1 MLTLYWIGLLL
12 TTKGI
17 LTTHNKNGDFGR
29 FRQFSNG
36 AKLPRADLQTRTQ

>member
-1 MLTLYWIGLLL
+1 MFTLYWIGLSL

-17 LTTHNKNGDFGR
+17 LITHNKKVISVD
-29 FRQFSNG
+29 FSNG